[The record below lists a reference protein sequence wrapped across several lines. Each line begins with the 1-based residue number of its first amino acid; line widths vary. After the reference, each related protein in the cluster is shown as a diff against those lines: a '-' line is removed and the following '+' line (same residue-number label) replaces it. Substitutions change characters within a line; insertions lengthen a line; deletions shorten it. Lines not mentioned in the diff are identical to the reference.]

1 MTEHTFEVTAVQ
13 RLGDQIGYGNLMW
26 LASALWRRK
35 LISDWGIGHE
45 RGAFLP
51 TIDCLLNEEGVDIAQ
66 KQIGFYDEIVRDV
79 LDGDDCCMT
88 ATTST
93 GAYIFGK
100 EKSDVGQQP
109 KADARRIAEAIER
122 TQKYIRKD

>member
-1 MTEHTFEVTAVQ
+1 MTEHTFEVVTVQ
-13 RLGDQIGYGNLMW
+13 RLCEQIGYGNLMW

-66 KQIGFYDEIVRDV
+66 KQIGFYDEIVRAA
-79 LDGDDCCMT
+79 LG
-88 ATTST
+88 
-93 GAYIFGK
+93 
-100 EKSDVGQQP
+100 E
-109 KADARRIAEAIER
+109 
-122 TQKYIRKD
+122 